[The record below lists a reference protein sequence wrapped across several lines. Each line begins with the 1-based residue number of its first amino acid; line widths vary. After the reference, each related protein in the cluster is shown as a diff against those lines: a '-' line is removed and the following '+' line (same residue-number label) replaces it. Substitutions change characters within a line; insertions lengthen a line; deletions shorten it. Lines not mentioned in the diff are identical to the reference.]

1 MWKYQYVFEA
11 LFVTCTDMILPT
23 FDTVSDLSLVINIA
37 FEEHDGQEGVN
48 GVFWILAMLL
58 PIIINIGVTL

>member
-37 FEEHDGQEGVN
+37 FEVHDGQEEVYGSL
-48 GVFWILAMLL
+48 WILAMLL
-58 PIIINIGVTL
+58 PIILNIGFTL